1 MRIISIILLSIV
13 NSSILPHII
22 FADNTGSDY
31 SCSLAIY
38 SIDFGYFNPYDY
50 TASKLSSRINVQ
62 CVVTKGAA
70 QVNYV
75 ITFSSGNSGNA
86 YNRAMLNNP
95 KTLMYNLYADSALTQ
110 VLGNGF
116 NKTNSFAISY
126 LLNAEDGARNDNFT
140 MYGMIPI
147 QPLAEVGKYYDNI
160 IVTLSY

>member
-1 MRIISIILLSIV
+1 MRLIIVMLLSII
-13 NSSILPHII
+13 NSTVLPPITL
-22 FADNTGSDY
+22 ADNAGGAYNCFLT
-31 SCSLAIY
+31 IY
-38 SIDFGYFNPYDY
+38 SIDFGNFNPYDY
-50 TASKLSSRINVQ
+50 TASKLSSSFNVQ
-62 CVVTKGAA
+62 CVVTKDAA

-86 YNRAMLNNP
+86 NNRAMLNNS

-116 NKTNSFAISY
+116 NKTFSISY
-126 LLNAEDGARNDNFT
+126 LLNVEDGARNDNFT